1 MAEEEKPAIDL
12 GKLSTE
18 ARNPRT
24 MHLDEMSPLELVEVM
39 NSEDA
44 KVAAAVHDVLGE
56 VAVAVEWARDALGAG
71 GRIVYFGAGTSGR
84 LGVLDAVECP
94 PTFGVSPDKVVGLI
108 AGWSMHSCVLS
119 KGRRIRSRSVRRS
132 SMRCIWGRTTFP
144 SASLPRDGRPM

>member
-24 MHLDEMSPLELVEVM
+24 MHLDEMSPRELVEVM
-39 NSEDA
+39 NAEDA

-56 VAVAVEWARDALGAG
+56 VATAVEWACDALAAG

-94 PTFGVSPDKVVGLI
+94 PTFGVSPDRVVGLI
-108 AGWSMHSCVLS
+108 AGGEHAF
-119 KGRRIRSRSVRRS
+119 VRAVEGAEDS
-132 SMRCIWGRTTFP
+132 LTLCAEELDALHLGPHDLPIGLAASGRTP
-144 SASLPRDGRPM
+144 